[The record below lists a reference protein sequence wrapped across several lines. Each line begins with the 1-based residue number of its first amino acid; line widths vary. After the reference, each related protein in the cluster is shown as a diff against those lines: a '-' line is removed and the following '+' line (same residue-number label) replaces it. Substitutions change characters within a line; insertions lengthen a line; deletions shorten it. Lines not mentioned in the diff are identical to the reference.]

1 MAGLAAAWECHR
13 RGLPA
18 TVLEADARPGGVVGT
33 VRTGD
38 LVLDGGADAFLA
50 SKPGAISL
58 VRELGLEREL
68 VTMLPPRG
76 AFIRA
81 GGRFHPLPEG
91 GAFGVPVNPRAF
103 LSSRLLSWRGKL
115 RVVAEPFLRKAR
127 WPAGYDESAA
137 AFFYRRFGR
146 EVAER
151 IAQPLLG
158 GIHAGRL
165 EDLSARAVLP
175 QLVATEAMGRSVWLT
190 LRRQG
195 AAPRPDG
202 VFRSFTTGMGRLP
215 EVLAEALPHGTVRTS
230 MRVEHVEATGSGF
243 TVLPAEGQPLAAD
256 ILLVAVPAP
265 CAACLFAEGW
275 GDAARLCAGVP
286 YVSSATVLLAYP
298 TEAFAR
304 PLRGSGYVI
313 ADRVADDPVMAV
325 TWVTGKWPH
334 RAPDGTTLIR
344 VFFGGAGQEDVLNVD
359 DAMLAAHA
367 HRHMQRWWAAG
378 GAPRLTRTF
387 RWVRRSPQHTVG
399 HLERIDRLQAVLD
412 ARGTVGVA
420 GSGFRA
426 IGIPDVVSDAR
437 AEMARL
443 IGRWQQR

>member
-195 AAPRPDG
+195 AA
-202 VFRSFTTGMGRLP
+202 RS
-215 EVLAEALPHGTVRTS
+215 
-230 MRVEHVEATGSGF
+230 
-243 TVLPAEGQPLAAD
+243 
-256 ILLVAVPAP
+256 
-265 CAACLFAEGW
+265 
-275 GDAARLCAGVP
+275 
-286 YVSSATVLLAYP
+286 
-298 TEAFAR
+298 
-304 PLRGSGYVI
+304 RG
-313 ADRVADDPVMAV
+313 P
-325 TWVTGKWPH
+325 P
-334 RAPDGTTLIR
+334 
-344 VFFGGAGQEDVLNVD
+344 
-359 DAMLAAHA
+359 
-367 HRHMQRWWAAG
+367 
-378 GAPRLTRTF
+378 
-387 RWVRRSPQHTVG
+387 
-399 HLERIDRLQAVLD
+399 
-412 ARGTVGVA
+412 
-420 GSGFRA
+420 
-426 IGIPDVVSDAR
+426 
-437 AEMARL
+437 
-443 IGRWQQR
+443 